1 MVRRRALTAVVPIV
15 LFCGLAVTG
24 CGAGEVPACAPEGDI
39 GAVVKVV
46 GDFGGDVTLESSAP
60 LPIGGPQR
68 DALIDGDGG
77 GDGDSTEDVSGLDAR
92 VTVFSAESGRRI
104 LVEKTSLDQE
114 ASALQRTLR
123 TYARC
128 SEPGARVAVID
139 QAAAVLGEDGIG
151 AHGLGQSENLLLV
164 IDYLNGC
171 SAPAA
176 RDEKY
181 PRVDLGDGST
191 PPTIEIPA
199 CMTPPSEL
207 EVTVLEKGEG
217 PVIDSGQQIMTNYL
231 GVYWDGA
238 ARFDESWTETGI
250 SLSTATG
257 ALIEGFTRAMVG
269 QRIGSTVLVTIP
281 PALGYDDGMTRTFV
295 LRLLAVQE

>member
-1 MVRRRALTAVVPIV
+1 MTRRRALAAFLPVVLLCTVVTAG
-15 LFCGLAVTG
+15 CTG
-24 CGAGEVPACAPEGDI
+24 EEPSACAPEGDLASAVTVTGDLG
-39 GAVVKVV
+39 GAVDLTSPVPI
-46 GDFGGDVTLESSAP
+46 P
-60 LPIGGPQR
+60 LGGPQR
-68 DALIDGDGG
+68 DVLIAGEKGTEGG
-77 GDGDSTEDVSGLDAR
+77 VELDAS
-92 VTVFSAESGRRI
+92 VTVFSTESGRRI
-104 LVEKTSLDQE
+104 LSEKVSLDDDGPG
-114 ASALQRTLR
+114 LQRTLR

-128 SEPGARVAVID
+128 SEAGARVAVID

-151 AHGLGQSENLLLV
+151 AYGLGQSENLLLV
-164 IDYLNGC
+164 IDYVNGC
-171 SAPAA
+171 SVPVA

-181 PRVDLGDGST
+181 PRVALGDGST

-199 CMTPPSEL
+199 CMAPPSDL

-217 PVIDSGQQIMTNYL
+217 PVIDSGQQIMTNYV
-231 GVYWDGA
+231 GVDWDGA

-250 SLSTATG
+250 PLSTATG

-295 LRLLAVQE
+295 LQLLSVQE